1 MDKPTGIRRLL
12 NACKYSSQGLQACF
26 RSEEAFRQEVFL
38 ALIMI
43 PLGLYLGDSAVEKIL
58 LAGSILMLMTVE
70 IINTAI
76 ERVVDRISFDRH
88 ELSKEAKDMG
98 SAAVMIAIV
107 LVIMTWGLIIFL

>member
-1 MDKPTGIRRLL
+1 MTKATGLRRLL
-12 NACKYSSQGLQACF
+12 NACTYSAQGLKACF
-26 RSEEAFRQEVFL
+26 RSEEAFRQEVAL
-38 ALIMI
+38 ACIMV
-43 PLGLYLGDSAVEKIL
+43 PLGLYLGDTATEKIL

-107 LVIMTWGLIIFL
+107 LVAMTWGIIIFY